1 MRRAAF
7 LLLSAILAAA
17 ALAACATSTVR
28 VPETVKVPVAI
39 PCLRAEDR
47 PQKPAMRAES
57 DLLAMDTYRRTLAAW
72 SDLKKLEAYSAELEA
87 LVEGCS
93 RIPAGR
99 PP

>member
-1 MRRAAF
+1 MAKLNLF
-7 LLLSAILAAA
+7 LAALVATA
-17 ALAACATSTVR
+17 ALAACSKPVVR
-28 VPETVKVPVAI
+28 VPERVNVPVPV
-39 PCLRAEDR
+39 PCLQPADR
-47 PQKPAMRAES
+47 PQKPAVRAES

-93 RIPAGR
+93 RIPTR